1 MKKKKKKKRLTKFDT
16 YARLFFILVLCALSV
31 FLGKVC
37 WNAMNPAPTEDADL
51 RPAAVKAGYFHSL
64 VKIKDVSADRLERYN
79 AYYRAGYGLSMEE
92 AVEFVNWDVD
102 ILCPKGPDERVLEL
116 SQDKFFVGKNLSR
129 YLALY
134 DGNSQNVRAVVEKV
148 NACRDNTAYEDIEPT
163 DLSKGIMVLVNKYH
177 YLDSSYIPD
186 DLVNAASQ
194 YCQYSSAKL
203 SRPAYEAFVKMA
215 TDAKAAGYTIKI
227 NSGYRSY
234 SKQRG
239 MYNNYVAGHGKAE
252 ADTFSARPGFSEH
265 QTGLAID
272 LSSPGVGYWSFG
284 DSAAG
289 RWVHANAHKYGFIL
303 RYLEDK
309 TDITGY
315 IYECMHFRYVG
326 VDAATFIYE
335 NGIAYEDYYEKYVK

>member
-1 MKKKKKKKRLTKFDT
+1 MKKKRSTRSNNF
-16 YARLFFILVLCALSV
+16 ARILFILILCTLPV
-31 FLGKVC
+31 ILGKVL
-37 WNAMNPAPTEDADL
+37 WDTMRPAPAEEADL
-51 RPAAVKAGYFHSL
+51 RPAAARAGYFHAL
-64 VKIKDVSADRLERYN
+64 VKVEGVSADRLERYN
-79 AYYRAGYGLSMEE
+79 AYYRAGFGLSMDE
-92 AVEFVNWDVD
+92 AVELVNWDVD
-102 ILCPKGPDERVLEL
+102 ILCPNGPDERIFEL
-116 SQDKFFVGKNLSR
+116 AQDKFFVGRNLSR
-129 YLALY
+129 YLAIY

-148 NACRDNTAYEDIEPT
+148 NASRDRIAYADIEPT

-177 YLDSSYIPD
+177 YLDSSYVPD
-186 DLVNAASQ
+186 DLVSAASQ

-203 SRPAYEAFVKMA
+203 RRPAYEAFVKMA
-215 TDAKAAGYTIKI
+215 EDARTAGYIIKI

-234 SKQRG
+234 STQRS

-272 LSSPGVGYWSFG
+272 MSTPGVGYWSFG

-289 RWVHANAHKYGFIL
+289 KWVHANAHRYGFIL
-303 RYLEDK
+303 RYIEDK

-326 VDAATFIYE
+326 VDAATVIHE
-335 NGIAYEDYYEKYVK
+335 NGITYEDYYEKYVK